1 MVISILII
9 ECTSRTTNNAD
20 DQKVEI
26 PIKHELPKIYAKIF
40 TSIGTGDKAIN
51 KDSMTIVNSPYF
63 EISIT
68 SVNNGEK
75 YMATKQIEKPQV
87 GKIFKS
93 VTLNLVDSSGTVIYF
108 KESTEFLNYMEARG
122 YNMVDQEKQRFG
134 SDYTFK
140 KRD

>member
-1 MVISILII
+1 
-9 ECTSRTTNNAD
+9 
-20 DQKVEI
+20 
-26 PIKHELPKIYAKIF
+26 LPKIYAKIF